1 MDSSHDDVAFAVN
14 DSVRPILDLV
24 DDLRKI
30 GVQKDLPIPQVQV
43 VWKCRVAF
51 ALLPLP
57 TSHPSNLY
65 D

>member
-43 VWKCRVAF
+43 VWKCRCLCF
-51 ALLPLP
+51 TPTPHLPPVELV
-57 TSHPSNLY
+57 
-65 D
+65 